1 MLPYIVKDIFPAE
14 TDRRVE
20 DGRLVFGASE
30 EDRLSCQVLGQS
42 VGAEVEAQDGQ
53 ARVQQD
59 PQTVEDVTI
68 RPKVYHPCTNIR
80 AKVIVSQSN
89 VEMFFL
95 VDVWERG

>member
-42 VGAEVEAQDGQ
+42 VGAEVEA
-53 ARVQQD
+53 
-59 PQTVEDVTI
+59 
-68 RPKVYHPCTNIR
+68 
-80 AKVIVSQSN
+80 
-89 VEMFFL
+89 
-95 VDVWERG
+95 